1 MSDFSIIGNR
11 TAMIDAAAKTTGA
24 GKYTDDLSVPGML
37 VGKILHSPY
46 PHARI
51 RRIDTSRAEKCE
63 GVVAVVVGQDAPN
76 PYGILPVGHDEYA
89 LALDKVRY
97 VGDNVACVV
106 AVSESI
112 AETALELIDVEYEV
126 LPAYFD
132 PEESMKAVTDLIHDS
147 KPGNLEKDYHHVF
160 GDPDQGFAGADQIA
174 EARFIANEVTH
185 AAMEPHSTL
194 ASFEIDPHT
203 GKPGRLTVWSST
215 QVPYYL
221 QHKLSLVLEMP
232 MAQIRVIKPLVGG
245 GFGGKSEVIPLE
257 IIAAIAAR
265 KAQAAVKITYTR
277 EEVFWAHRGRPRTII
292 DLKTGVKKDGRITAV
307 KARVVQDGGAYCSYG
322 VVTILYSGALLG
334 ALYDIPNIQYDGYRV
349 LTNKPACG
357 AMRGHGTVN
366 VRFAF
371 ESQLDELALAIGM
384 DPAEIRQRNLL
395 QPPCITVN
403 GLRVQSYGL
412 PECIE
417 KTVDR
422 SGWKQRKGKLPRG
435 RGLGIACSHYVSGAA
450 NSIIRSDMP
459 HSTVNIKIDRDGG
472 VVVYTGASEIGQGSD
487 TMTAQI
493 AAEVLGCSL
502 PRVRVIAAD
511 TDLTPIDIGSYS
523 SRVTFMAGNATLRAA
538 SEVKRLIAAAAAKK
552 MGCAAE
558 DLIFRND
565 QVLRKNAAASVGELA
580 DKSVRTTQDEAS
592 VSGRVEGQILRGS
605 LQQKRKEEGPK
616 EKMSFEEAVVA
627 AIDFHGGLTG
637 TGSYAPPQEARGG
650 KHKGA
655 GVGPS
660 PAYSYSAQVAEV
672 SVDEETGEVVVHKVW
687 AAHDCGRALN
697 PVSVEGQIIGS
708 VWMGMGQA
716 LTEEMVWKD
725 GMLMNPGLLEYRS
738 PSSVESPEVEPIIV
752 ESVDPEGPFGAK
764 ECSEGSLAATI
775 PAIAN
780 AIYDA
785 VGVRLRES
793 PFTPERVLSA
803 LRAKR
808 NARALNLTKVLTRLL
823 RHASANT
830 ADRCASKVRARN
842 ATRSIHRG
850 EKCRPPRAVPIE
862 PYKVQ
867 TAPAQN
873 CRRRNRVSRGTF
885 DACRAWQLARAGSN
899 SHPNHCRRHRF
910 NSIDAAE
917 TIRAG
922 ARSRSAR
929 NRSAARHPAA
939 ARRRRRNRGPHHA
952 PRHRALRL
960 SAPALCGPHRS
971 SGDRGI
977 ARTAEHGHHRR

>member
-1 MSDFSIIGNR
+1 MPIPCHSQRGSKSAFANDERPTTNDLSMTNDFSIIGKP
-11 TAMIDAAAKTTGA
+11 TAMVDAAGKTTGA
-24 GKYTDDLSVPGML
+24 GKYADDLSVPAML
-37 VGKILHSPY
+37 VGRILHSPY

-51 RRIDTSRAEKCE
+51 KRIDVSRAEKLD
-63 GVVAVVVGQDAPN
+63 GVIAVVTGKDAPT
-76 PYGILPVGHDEYA
+76 PYGILPVGHDEHA
-89 LALDKVRY
+89 MATDKVRY
-97 VGDNVACVV
+97 VGDNVACVA
-106 AVSESI
+106 AVDE
-112 AETALELIDVEYEV
+112 ATADQALELIDVEYEV

-132 PEESMKAVTDLIHDS
+132 PEESMKAETDFIHDN
-147 KPGNLEKDYHHVF
+147 KPHNLEKDYHHVF
-160 GDPDQGFAGADQIA
+160 GDPEKGFAEADHVA

-185 AAMEPHSTL
+185 AAMEPHCTL
-194 ASFEIDPHT
+194 ASFEIDPHS
-203 GKPGRLTVWSST
+203 GNRGRLTVWSST

-232 MAQIRVIKPLVGG
+232 MSQIRVIKPLVGG

-257 IIAAIAAR
+257 IIAAVAAR
-265 KAQAAVKITYTR
+265 KALAPVKITYTR

-292 DLKTGVKKDGRITAV
+292 DLKTGIKNDGRITAA

-349 LTNKPACG
+349 LTNKPVCG

-371 ESQLDELALAIGM
+371 ESQLDELAAKINL
-384 DPAEIRQRNLL
+384 DPAEVRQRNLL
-395 QPPCITVN
+395 KPPCITVN

-412 PECIE
+412 PECIQKVVE
-417 KTVDR
+417 R
-422 SGWKQRKGKLPRG
+422 SGWIQRKGNLPKG

-502 PRVRVIAAD
+502 GRVKIVAAD

-538 SEVKRLIAAAAAKK
+538 EEVKKQIASAAARK
-552 MGCAAE
+552 MNCVPE
-558 DLIFRND
+558 DLIFRD
-565 QVLRKNAAASVGELA
+565 DLVLKSTHPGTAALGGPVEQS
-580 DKSVRTTQDEAS
+580 STAS
-592 VSGRVEGQILRGS
+592 VSGHVEGQILRGS
-605 LQQKRKEEGPK
+605 LQQKRKDEGPK
-616 EKMSFEEAVVA
+616 DSLTFEEAVVA
-627 AIDFHGGLTG
+627 AIDFHGALSG
-637 TGSYAPPQEARGG
+637 TGSYAPPVEASGG

-672 SVDEETGEVVVHKVW
+672 SVDEDTGEVTVHKVW

-780 AIYDA
+780 AIYEA
-785 VGVRLRES
+785 VGVRLHES
-793 PFTPERVLSA
+793 PFTPERVLAA
-803 LRAKR
+803 LRAKK
-808 NARALNLTKVLTRLL
+808 NSKPLNLTEGVDPTSPTRFREHGGSLWYRGKGPD
-823 RHASANT
+823 RHPLDPS
-830 ADRCASKVRARN
+830 RR
-842 ATRSIHRG
+842 
-850 EKCRPPRAVPIE
+850 E
-862 PYKVQ
+862 
-867 TAPAQN
+867 APAQ
-873 CRRRNRVSRGTF
+873 VG
-885 DACRAWQLARAGSN
+885 
-899 SHPNHCRRHRF
+899 
-910 NSIDAAE
+910 
-917 TIRAG
+917 
-922 ARSRSAR
+922 
-929 NRSAARHPAA
+929 
-939 ARRRRRNRGPHHA
+939 
-952 PRHRALRL
+952 
-960 SAPALCGPHRS
+960 
-971 SGDRGI
+971 GDD
-977 ARTAEHGHHRR
+977 

>member
-1 MSDFSIIGNR
+1 MTDFSIIGKPI
-11 TAMIDAAAKTTGA
+11 AMIDAAGKTTGA

-37 VGKILHSPY
+37 IGKILHSPH

-51 RRIDTSRAEKCE
+51 KHIDATRAEQLE
-63 GVVAVVVGQDAPN
+63 GVIAVITGQDAPN
-76 PYGILPVGHDEYA
+76 PYGILPVGHDEHA

-97 VGDNVACVV
+97 VGDNVACV
-106 AVSESI
+106 AAIDEAS
-112 AETALELIDVEYEV
+112 AEKALELIDVEYEI

-132 PEESMKAVTDLIHDS
+132 PEESMKAERDLIHDN
-147 KPGNLEKDYHHVF
+147 KPHNLEKDYHHVF
-160 GDPDQGFAGADQIA
+160 GDPDQGFAAADHIA

-194 ASFEIDPHT
+194 ASFELDSQT
-203 GKPGRLTVWSST
+203 GQLGRLTVWSST

-232 MAQIRVIKPLVGG
+232 MSQIRVIKPLVGG

-265 KAQAAVKITYTR
+265 KAKAPVKITYTR

-292 DLKTGVKKDGRITAV
+292 DLKTGVTNDGRITAV
-307 KARVVQDGGAYCSYG
+307 KARVVQDGGGYCSYG

-371 ESQLDELALAIGM
+371 ESQLDELALNIKM
-384 DPAEIRQRNLL
+384 DPAEIRRRNLL
-395 QPPCITVN
+395 QPPCVTVN

-412 PECIE
+412 PECIKKVVE
-417 KTVDR
+417 R
-422 SGWKQRKGKLPRG
+422 SGWKDRKGNLPRG

-493 AAEVLGCSL
+493 AAEVLGCSIA
-502 PRVRVIAAD
+502 RVKIVAAD

-538 SEVKRLIAAAAAKK
+538 QEVKKQIARAASKK
-552 MGCAAE
+552 MNCAPD
-558 DLIFRND
+558 DLVFAND
-565 QVLRKNAAASVGELA
+565 VVSKKGRGATNDHVGTGVVARPVPAVSAGTSL
-580 DKSVRTTQDEAS
+580 SHTS
-592 VSGRVEGQILRGS
+592 VSGRVENQILRGS
-605 LQQKRKEEGPK
+605 LQQKRKEDDIPK

-627 AIDFHGGLTG
+627 AIDFHGALTG
-637 TGSYAPPQEARGG
+637 TGSYAPPPEARGG

-672 SVDEETGEVVVHKVW
+672 TVDEDTGEVTVHKVW

-716 LTEEMVWKD
+716 LTEEMIWKD
-725 GMLMNPGLLEYRS
+725 GLLMNPGLLEYRS
-738 PSSVESPEVEPIIV
+738 PSSVESPEIEPIIV
-752 ESVDPEGPFGAK
+752 ESIDPEGPFGAK

-785 VGVRLRES
+785 VGVRLHES
-793 PFTPERVLSA
+793 PFTPERVLAA
-803 LRAKR
+803 LRTKKNAK
-808 NARALNLTKVLTRLL
+808 ALNLTEGV
-823 RHASANT
+823 
-830 ADRCASKVRARN
+830 D
-842 ATRSIHRG
+842 
-850 EKCRPPRAVPIE
+850 P
-862 PYKVQ
+862 
-867 TAPAQN
+867 TAPTNFREHGGA
-873 CRRRNRVSRGTF
+873 
-885 DACRAWQLARAGSN
+885 L
-899 SHPNHCRRHRF
+899 RF
-910 NSIDAAE
+910 KGKGPE
-917 TIRAG
+917 
-922 ARSRSAR
+922 
-929 NRSAARHPAA
+929 RHPADLV
-939 ARRRRRNRGPHHA
+939 
-952 PRHRALRL
+952 RA
-960 SAPALCGPHRS
+960 
-971 SGDRGI
+971 
-977 ARTAEHGHHRR
+977 E

>member
-1 MSDFSIIGNR
+1 VTDFSIIGKPI
-11 TAMIDAAAKTTGA
+11 AMVDAAGKTTGA
-24 GKYTDDLSVPGML
+24 GQYTDDLSVPGML
-37 VGKILHSPY
+37 IGKILHSPY

-51 RRIDTSRAEKCE
+51 KRIETHRAEAID
-63 GVVAVVVGQDAPN
+63 GVIAVVIGKDAPN
-76 PYGILPVGHDEYA
+76 TYGILPVGHDETA
-89 LALDKVRY
+89 LAVDKVRY

-106 AVSESI
+106 AVDETT
-112 AETALELIDVEYEV
+112 AEKALELIDVHYEV

-132 PEESMKAVTDLIHDS
+132 PEESMKAERDLIHDH
-147 KPGNLEKDYHHVF
+147 KTHNIEKDYHHVF
-160 GDPDQGFAGADQIA
+160 GDPDQALAAADYVA
-174 EARFIANEVTH
+174 EGRFIANEVTH

-194 ASFEIDPHT
+194 ASFELDPHT
-203 GKPGRLTVWSST
+203 GQLGRLTVWSST

-221 QHKLSLVLEMP
+221 QHKLSLVLDMP
-232 MAQIRVIKPLVGG
+232 MSQIRVIKPLVGG

-257 IIAAIAAR
+257 IIAAVAAR
-265 KAQAAVKITYTR
+265 KAKAPVKITYTR
-277 EEVFWAHRGRPRTII
+277 EEVFWAHRGRPRTIV
-292 DLKTGVKKDGRITAV
+292 DLKTGVNKDGRITAV

-371 ESQLDELALAIGM
+371 ESQLDEIAGAIDM
-384 DPAEIRQRNLL
+384 DPAEIRRRNLL

-412 PECIE
+412 PECIDQVV
-417 KTVDR
+417 TR
-422 SGWKQRKGKLPRG
+422 SHWDERKGKLGKG

-472 VVVYTGASEIGQGSD
+472 VVVYTGASDIGQGSD
-487 TMTAQI
+487 TMVAQV
-493 AAEVLGCSL
+493 AAEVLGCTL
-502 PRVRVIAAD
+502 RRVKVVAAD
-511 TDLTPIDIGSYS
+511 TDVTPIDIGSYS
-523 SRVTFMAGNATLRAA
+523 SRVTFMNGNATLRAA
-538 SEVKRLIAAAAAKK
+538 QEVKKQIASAAAKK
-552 MGCAAE
+552 MNCSPEELVFRE
-558 DLIFRND
+558 DRVGRKDHGDRN
-565 QVLRKNAAASVGELA
+565 
-580 DKSVRTTQDEAS
+580 VRPTQAS

-605 LQQKRKEEGPK
+605 LQQKRKDEGPK
-616 EKMSFEEAVVA
+616 DAMTFEEAVVA
-627 AIDFHGGLTG
+627 AIDFHGALTG
-637 TGSYAPPQEARGG
+637 TGSYAPPAEARGG

-672 SVDEETGEVVVHKVW
+672 SVDEDTGEVTVHKVW

-752 ESVDPEGPFGAK
+752 ESIDPEGPFGAK
-764 ECSEGSLAATI
+764 EASEGSLAATI

-785 VGVRLRES
+785 VGIRLHES
-793 PFTPERVLSA
+793 PFTPERVLAA
-803 LRAKR
+803 LRANR
-808 NARALNLTKVLTRLL
+808 NAK
-823 RHASANT
+823 
-830 ADRCASKVRARN
+830 
-842 ATRSIHRG
+842 
-850 EKCRPPRAVPIE
+850 PISMTE
-862 PYKVQ
+862 GVDP
-867 TAPAQN
+867 TAPT
-873 CRRRNRVSRGTF
+873 RFREHGGSLWFRGK
-885 DACRAWQLARAGSN
+885 G
-899 SHPNHCRRHRF
+899 P
-910 NSIDAAE
+910 E
-917 TIRAG
+917 
-922 ARSRSAR
+922 
-929 NRSAARHPAA
+929 RHPLDP
-939 ARRRRRNRGPHHA
+939 ARREIAEVG
-952 PRHRALRL
+952 
-960 SAPALCGPHRS
+960 
-971 SGDRGI
+971 GDD
-977 ARTAEHGHHRR
+977 

>member
-1 MSDFSIIGNR
+1 MNKDFSVIGKP
-11 TAMIDAAAKTTGA
+11 TAMVDAAEKTTGA

-51 RRIDTSRAEKCE
+51 KNIDTSRAEKLE
-63 GVVAVVVGQDAPN
+63 GVIAVVVGKDAPKT
-76 PYGILPVGHDEYA
+76 YGILPVGHDEYP

-106 AVSESI
+106 ATSEAI
-112 AETALELIDVEYEV
+112 AEKALELIDVKYEV

-132 PEESMKAVTDLIHDS
+132 PEESMKATSDLIHDH
-147 KPGNLEKDYHHVF
+147 KANNLEKDYHHVF
-160 GDPDQGFAGADQIA
+160 GDPDKGFAEADEVA

-194 ASFEIDPHT
+194 ASFEVDPHT

-232 MAQIRVIKPLVGG
+232 MQQIRVIKPLVGG

-257 IIAAIAAR
+257 IIAAVAAR
-265 KAQAAVKITYTR
+265 KAQAPVKITYTR
-277 EEVFWAHRGRPRTII
+277 EEVFWAHRGRPRTIV

-307 KARVVQDGGAYCSYG
+307 KARVIQDGGAYCSYG

-371 ESQLDELALAIGM
+371 ESQLDELATKIGM
-384 DPAEIRQRNLL
+384 DPAEVRQCNLL
-395 QPPCITVN
+395 KPPCITVN

-417 KTVDR
+417 KTVER
-422 SGWKQRKGKLPRG
+422 SGWKDRKGKLPKG

-493 AAEVLGCSL
+493 AAETLGCSL
-502 PRVRVIAAD
+502 SRVRVVAAD

-538 SEVKRLIAAAAAKK
+538 NEVKKLIAAAAAKK

-558 DLIFRND
+558 DLSFGND
-565 QVLRKNAAASVGELA
+565 AVSKTIPNSGSNGHGQATSQESA
-580 DKSVRTTQDEAS
+580 T

-605 LQQKRKEEGPK
+605 LQQKRKDEGPK
-616 EKMSFEEAVVA
+616 DRLTFEEAVVA
-627 AIDFHGGLTG
+627 AIDFHGALTG
-637 TGSYAPPQEARGG
+637 TGSYAPPPEARGG

-672 SVDEETGEVVVHKVW
+672 SVDEETGEVTVHKVW

-738 PSSVESPEVEPIIV
+738 PSSVESPAIDPIIV
-752 ESVDPEGPFGAK
+752 ESIDPEGPFGAK

-780 AIYDA
+780 AIYGA
-785 VGVRLRES
+785 VGIRLHES
-793 PFTPERVLSA
+793 PFTPERVLAA
-803 LRAKR
+803 LRSKKKAKS
-808 NARALNLTKVLTRLL
+808 LNLTEGIDPT
-823 RHASANT
+823 SP
-830 ADRCASKVRARN
+830 ARF
-842 ATRSIHRG
+842 REHG
-850 EKCRPPRAVPIE
+850 
-862 PYKVQ
+862 
-867 TAPAQN
+867 
-873 CRRRNRVSRGTF
+873 
-885 DACRAWQLARAGSN
+885 GSLWFKGKG
-899 SHPNHCRRHRF
+899 P
-910 NSIDAAE
+910 E
-917 TIRAG
+917 
-922 ARSRSAR
+922 
-929 NRSAARHPAA
+929 RHPLDPS
-939 ARRRRRNRGPHHA
+939 RREP
-952 PRHRALRL
+952 
-960 SAPALCGPHRS
+960 PAVAG
-971 SGDRGI
+971 GAD
-977 ARTAEHGHHRR
+977 

>member
-1 MSDFSIIGNR
+1 MSEFSIIGKP
-11 TAMIDAAAKTTGA
+11 TAMVDAAEKTTGA
-24 GKYTDDLSVPGML
+24 GKYTDDLSLPNML
-37 VGKILHSPY
+37 IGKILHSPY

-51 RRIDTSRAEKCE
+51 TRIDASRAEKLD
-63 GVVAVVVGQDAPN
+63 GVVAVVVGTDAPK
-76 PYGILPVGHDEYA
+76 PYGILPVGHDEHA

-106 AVSESI
+106 AISEAI
-112 AETALELIDVEYEV
+112 AERALELIDVQYEV

-132 PEESMKAVTDLIHDS
+132 PEESMKAQTDLIHDN
-147 KPGNLEKDYHHVF
+147 KPGNLEKDYHHAF
-160 GDPDQGFAGADQIA
+160 GDPDKGFAEADHVF

-185 AAMEPHSTL
+185 AAMEPHCTL
-194 ASFEIDPHT
+194 SSFELDPHT
-203 GKPGRLTVWSST
+203 GKLGRLTVWSST

-232 MAQIRVIKPLVGG
+232 MSQIRVIKPLVGG

-257 IIAAIAAR
+257 IIAAVAAR
-265 KAQAAVKITYTR
+265 KAQAPVKITYTR

-292 DLKTGVKKDGRITAV
+292 DLKTGIKNDGRITSV

-371 ESQLDELALAIGM
+371 ESQLDELAAKIGM

-395 QPPCITVN
+395 KPPCITVN

-417 KTVDR
+417 KTVER
-422 SGWKQRKGKLPRG
+422 SGWKQRRGKLPKG

-459 HSTVNIKIDRDGG
+459 HSTVNMKIDRDGG

-487 TMTAQI
+487 TMTAQV

-502 PRVRVIAAD
+502 ARVRIIAAD

-523 SRVTFMAGNATLRAA
+523 SRVTFMAGNATMRAA
-538 SEVKRLIAAAAAKK
+538 EDVKKRIAAAAATKMNCAPEDLAFRDDLVFKK
-552 MGCAAE
+552 GSAAPVVKKDQAE
-558 DLIFRND
+558 DMD
-565 QVLRKNAAASVGELA
+565 V
-580 DKSVRTTQDEAS
+580 TQAGAS

-616 EKMSFEEAVVA
+616 EWMTFEEAVVA
-627 AIDFHGGLTG
+627 AIDFHGALTG
-637 TGSYAPPQEARGG
+637 TGSYAPPPGARGG
-650 KHKGA
+650 RHKGG

-672 SVDEETGEVVVHKVW
+672 SVDEDTGEVAVHKVW

-725 GMLMNPGLLEYRS
+725 GMLMNAGMLEYRS

-752 ESVDPEGPFGAK
+752 ESIDPEGPFGAK

-785 VGVRLRES
+785 VGVRLHES
-793 PFTPERVLSA
+793 PFTPERVLAA

-808 NARALNLTKVLTRLL
+808 QCKALNLTEGVDPTSPRRFREHGGSLCFKGKGPE
-823 RHASANT
+823 RHAL
-830 ADRCASKVRARN
+830 D
-842 ATRSIHRG
+842 
-850 EKCRPPRAVPIE
+850 P
-862 PYKVQ
+862 
-867 TAPAQN
+867 
-873 CRRRNRVSRGTF
+873 
-885 DACRAWQLARAGSN
+885 
-899 SHPNHCRRHRF
+899 
-910 NSIDAAE
+910 
-917 TIRAG
+917 
-922 ARSRSAR
+922 
-929 NRSAARHPAA
+929 
-939 ARRRRRNRGPHHA
+939 ARREA
-952 PRHRALRL
+952 PM
-960 SAPALCGPHRS
+960 SAGGA
-971 SGDRGI
+971 D
-977 ARTAEHGHHRR
+977 

>member
-1 MSDFSIIGNR
+1 MV
-11 TAMIDAAAKTTGA
+11 DAAEKTTGA

-51 RRIDTSRAEKCE
+51 KHIGTNRAEQLD
-63 GVVAVVVGQDAPN
+63 GVIAVVVGKDAPN
-76 PYGILPVGHDEYA
+76 PYGILPVGHDEHA

-106 AVSESI
+106 AISEAI
-112 AETALELIDVEYEV
+112 AEKSLELIDVDYEV

-132 PEESMKAVTDLIHDS
+132 PEESMKAETDLIHDN
-147 KPGNLEKDYHHVF
+147 KLNNLEKDYHHVF
-160 GDPDQGFAGADQIA
+160 GDPEKGFADADQVA

-265 KAQAAVKITYTR
+265 KAQVPVKITYTR

-292 DLKTGVKKDGRITAV
+292 DLRTGVKNDGRITAV

-371 ESQLDELALAIGM
+371 ESQLDELAAKIGM

-417 KTVDR
+417 KTVER
-422 SGWKQRKGKLPRG
+422 SGWQERKGKLPKG

-493 AAEVLGCSL
+493 AAETLGCSL
-502 PRVRVIAAD
+502 GRIRVVAAD

-538 SEVKRLIAAAAAKK
+538 QEVKKLIAAAAANK
-552 MGCAAE
+552 MGCAPEELMFRDEVVRRGNGHVGTGHVGTAAHGHPAE
-558 DLIFRND
+558 
-565 QVLRKNAAASVGELA
+565 QSSAP
-580 DKSVRTTQDEAS
+580 T
-592 VSGRVEGQILRGS
+592 VSGHVEGQILRGS
-605 LQQKRKEEGPK
+605 LQQKRKDEGPK
-616 EKMSFEEAVVA
+616 ESMTFEEAVVA
-627 AIDFHGGLTG
+627 AIDFHGALTG

-672 SVDEETGEVVVHKVW
+672 SVDEETGEVTVHKVW

-738 PSSVESPEVEPIIV
+738 PSSVESPDVEPIIV
-752 ESVDPEGPFGAK
+752 ESIDPEGPFGAK

-785 VGVRLRES
+785 VGVRLHES
-793 PFTPERVLSA
+793 PFTPERVLAA
-803 LRAKR
+803 LRTKNNAK
-808 NARALNLTKVLTRLL
+808 ALNLTEGV
-823 RHASANT
+823 
-830 ADRCASKVRARN
+830 D
-842 ATRSIHRG
+842 
-850 EKCRPPRAVPIE
+850 P
-862 PYKVQ
+862 
-867 TAPAQN
+867 TAPA
-873 CRRRNRVSRGTF
+873 TF
-885 DACRAWQLARAGSN
+885 REHGGSL
-899 SHPNHCRRHRF
+899 SFKGKGP
-910 NSIDAAE
+910 E
-917 TIRAG
+917 
-922 ARSRSAR
+922 
-929 NRSAARHPAA
+929 RHPLDPS
-939 ARRRRRNRGPHHA
+939 RRDKP
-952 PRHRALRL
+952 
-960 SAPALCGPHRS
+960 SAGG
-971 SGDRGI
+971 GDD
-977 ARTAEHGHHRR
+977 

>member
-1 MSDFSIIGNR
+1 MSDFSIIGKP
-11 TAMIDAAAKTTGA
+11 TAMVDAAEKTTGS
-24 GKYTDDLSVPGML
+24 GKYTDDLRVPGML

-51 RRIDTSRAEKCE
+51 RSIDTKRAEALE
-63 GVVAVVVGQDAPN
+63 GVVAVVIGKDAPN
-76 PYGILPVGHDEYA
+76 PYGILPVGHDEHA

-106 AVSESI
+106 AVSEAI
-112 AETALELIDVEYEV
+112 AEKALELIDVEYEV

-132 PEESMKAVTDLIHDS
+132 PEESMKAKTDLIHDN
-147 KPGNLEKDYHHVF
+147 KPGNLEKDYHHAF
-160 GDPDQGFAGADQIA
+160 GDPDKGFAEADHVA

-194 ASFEIDPHT
+194 ASFELDPHT
-203 GKPGRLTVWSST
+203 GKLGRLTVWSST

-232 MAQIRVIKPLVGG
+232 MSQIRVIKPLVGG

-257 IIAAIAAR
+257 IIAAVAAR
-265 KAQAAVKITYTR
+265 KAQAPVKITYTR

-292 DLKTGVKKDGRITAV
+292 DLKTGVTNDGRITAV

-334 ALYDIPNIQYDGYRV
+334 ALYDIPHIQYDGYRV

-371 ESQLDELALAIGM
+371 ESQLDELAAKIGM
-384 DPAEIRQRNLL
+384 DPAEIRLRNLL
-395 QPPCITVN
+395 KPPCITVN

-417 KTVDR
+417 KTVER
-422 SGWKQRKGKLPRG
+422 SGWKQRKGKLPKG

-487 TMTAQI
+487 TMTAQV

-502 PRVRVIAAD
+502 ARVRVIAAD

-538 SEVKRLIAAAAAKK
+538 EDVKKRIAAAAAKK
-552 MGCAAE
+552 MDCAAE
-558 DLIFRND
+558 ELVFRD
-565 QVLRKNAAASVGELA
+565 DVIYKTSLLTSAEGESAQIPRGPGGRGRPSPHDSLSPRTSSSPQAAE
-580 DKSVRTTQDEAS
+580 QAS

-616 EKMSFEEAVVA
+616 EWMTFEEAVVA
-627 AIDFHGGLTG
+627 AIDFHGALTG
-637 TGSYAPPQEARGG
+637 TGSYAPPSEARGG
-650 KHKGA
+650 KHKGG

-672 SVDEETGEVVVHKVW
+672 SVDEDTGEVTVHKVW

-697 PVSVEGQIIGS
+697 PVSVQGQIIGS

-725 GMLMNPGLLEYRS
+725 GMLMNAGMLEYRS

-752 ESVDPEGPFGAK
+752 ESIDPEGPFGAK

-775 PAIAN
+775 PAISN

-785 VGVRLRES
+785 VGVRLHES
-793 PFTPERVLSA
+793 PFTPERVLAA

-808 NARALNLTKVLTRLL
+808 NAKVLDLTEGV
-823 RHASANT
+823 
-830 ADRCASKVRARN
+830 D
-842 ATRSIHRG
+842 
-850 EKCRPPRAVPIE
+850 P
-862 PYKVQ
+862 
-867 TAPAQN
+867 TAPARFREHGGSLCFKN
-873 CRRRNRVSRGTF
+873 KGPERHVL
-885 DACRAWQLARAGSN
+885 DPARSPGV
-899 SHPNHCRRHRF
+899 PK
-910 NSIDAAE
+910 
-917 TIRAG
+917 AG
-922 ARSRSAR
+922 A
-929 NRSAARHPAA
+929 
-939 ARRRRRNRGPHHA
+939 
-952 PRHRALRL
+952 
-960 SAPALCGPHRS
+960 
-971 SGDRGI
+971 D
-977 ARTAEHGHHRR
+977 

>member
-1 MSDFSIIGNR
+1 MSKDFSIIGKP
-11 TAMIDAAAKTTGA
+11 TAMVDAAEKTTGA
-24 GKYTDDLSVPGML
+24 GKYTDDLSAPGML

-51 RRIDTSRAEKCE
+51 KNIDTSRAEKLE
-63 GVVAVVVGQDAPN
+63 GVVAVVVGKDAPKT
-76 PYGILPVGHDEYA
+76 YGILPVGHDEYP

-106 AVSESI
+106 ATSEAI
-112 AETALELIDVEYEV
+112 AEKALELIDADYEV

-132 PEESMKAVTDLIHDS
+132 PEESMKAESDLIHDH
-147 KPGNLEKDYHHVF
+147 KPHNLEKEYHHVF
-160 GDPDQGFAGADQIA
+160 GDPDKGFAEADEIV

-194 ASFEIDPHT
+194 ASFETDPHT

-221 QHKLSLVLEMP
+221 QHKLSLVLDMP

-257 IIAAIAAR
+257 IIAAVAAR
-265 KAQAAVKITYTR
+265 KAQAPVKITYTR
-277 EEVFWAHRGRPRTII
+277 EEVFWAHRGRPRTIV
-292 DLKTGVKKDGRITAV
+292 DLKTGVKNDGRITAV

-371 ESQLDELALAIGM
+371 ESQLDELAAKIGM
-384 DPAEIRQRNLL
+384 DPAEIRQSNLL

-417 KTVDR
+417 KTVAG
-422 SGWKQRKGKLPRG
+422 SGWNDRKGKLPKG

-493 AAEVLGCSL
+493 AAETLGCSL

-538 SEVKRLIAAAAAKK
+538 QEVKQLIAAAAAKK
-552 MGCAAE
+552 MDCAPE

-565 QVLRKNAAASVGELA
+565 TVERTNGHAGMAAVGRPAEQNSA
-580 DKSVRTTQDEAS
+580 AT

-605 LQQKRKEEGPK
+605 LQQKRKDEGPK
-616 EKMSFEEAVVA
+616 DQMTFEEAVVA
-627 AIDFHGGLTG
+627 AIDFHGALTG
-637 TGSYAPPQEARGG
+637 TGSYAPPPEARGG

-672 SVDEETGEVVVHKVW
+672 SVDEDTGEVTVHKVW

-752 ESVDPEGPFGAK
+752 ESIDPEGPFGAK

-785 VGVRLRES
+785 VGVRLHES
-793 PFTPERVLSA
+793 PFTPERVLA
-803 LRAKR
+803 AIRAKK
-808 NARALNLTKVLTRLL
+808 NVKALNLTEGI
-823 RHASANT
+823 
-830 ADRCASKVRARN
+830 D
-842 ATRSIHRG
+842 
-850 EKCRPPRAVPIE
+850 P
-862 PYKVQ
+862 
-867 TAPAQN
+867 TAPQ
-873 CRRRNRVSRGTF
+873 RFREHG
-885 DACRAWQLARAGSN
+885 GSLWFKGKG
-899 SHPNHCRRHRF
+899 P
-910 NSIDAAE
+910 E
-917 TIRAG
+917 
-922 ARSRSAR
+922 
-929 NRSAARHPAA
+929 RHPLDPS
-939 ARRRRRNRGPHHA
+939 RREV
-952 PRHRALRL
+952 
-960 SAPALCGPHRS
+960 SAGGA
-971 SGDRGI
+971 D
-977 ARTAEHGHHRR
+977 

>member
-1 MSDFSIIGNR
+1 MSNFSIIGKP
-11 TAMIDAAAKTTGA
+11 TAMIDAAEKTTGA

-37 VGKILHSPY
+37 IGKILHSPY

-51 RRIDTSRAEKCE
+51 RRIDTSRAERFD
-63 GVVAVVVGQDAPN
+63 GVVAVAVGRDAPN
-76 PYGILPVGHDEYA
+76 PYGILPVGHDEYP

-106 AVSESI
+106 AVSEAI
-112 AETALELIDVEYEV
+112 AEKALELIDVEYEV

-132 PEESMKAVTDLIHDS
+132 PEESMKAQTDLIHDS
-147 KPGNLEKDYHHVF
+147 KPRNLEKDYHHVF
-160 GDPDQGFAGADQIA
+160 GDPDEGFAEADQVA

-221 QHKLSLVLEMP
+221 QHKLSLVLEIP

-257 IIAAIAAR
+257 IIAAVAAR
-265 KAQAAVKITYTR
+265 KAQAPVKITYTR

-292 DLKTGVKKDGRITAV
+292 DLKTGVTSDGRITAV

-371 ESQLDELALAIGM
+371 ESQLDELAAKIGM
-384 DPAEIRQRNLL
+384 DPAMIRQRNLL

-417 KTVDR
+417 KTVER

-435 RGLGIACSHYVSGAA
+435 HGLGIACSHYVSGAA

-487 TMTAQI
+487 TMTAQV

-538 SEVKRLIAAAAAKK
+538 AEVKKLIAAAAAKK
-552 MGCAAE
+552 MNCVAE
-558 DLIFRND
+558 DLIFRD
-565 QVLRKNAAASVGELA
+565 DVIFK
-580 DKSVRTTQDEAS
+580 KVRVDAGDSPAQDESTQTPRGPDPSTSLRAGSRGRPSPHGSMSSHNAEQAS

-616 EKMSFEEAVVA
+616 DWMTFEEAVVA
-627 AIDFHGGLTG
+627 AIDFHGALTG
-637 TGSYAPPQEARGG
+637 TGSYAPPPEARGG

-672 SVDEETGEVVVHKVW
+672 SVDEETGEVTVHKVW

-738 PSSVESPEVEPIIV
+738 PSSVESPEIEPIIV
-752 ESVDPEGPFGAK
+752 ESIDPEGPFGAK
-764 ECSEGSLAATI
+764 ECSEASLAATI

-785 VGVRLRES
+785 VGVRLHES

-803 LRAKR
+803 LRAKK
-808 NARALNLTKVLTRLL
+808 NARPLNLTEGVDPTSPARFREHGGSLCFKGKGPE
-823 RHASANT
+823 RHALDPARGGAPSVAGG
-830 ADRCASKVRARN
+830 AD
-842 ATRSIHRG
+842 
-850 EKCRPPRAVPIE
+850 
-862 PYKVQ
+862 
-867 TAPAQN
+867 
-873 CRRRNRVSRGTF
+873 
-885 DACRAWQLARAGSN
+885 
-899 SHPNHCRRHRF
+899 
-910 NSIDAAE
+910 
-917 TIRAG
+917 
-922 ARSRSAR
+922 
-929 NRSAARHPAA
+929 
-939 ARRRRRNRGPHHA
+939 
-952 PRHRALRL
+952 
-960 SAPALCGPHRS
+960 
-971 SGDRGI
+971 
-977 ARTAEHGHHRR
+977 

>member
-1 MSDFSIIGNR
+1 MSSEFAVIGKP
-11 TAMIDAAAKTTGA
+11 TAMVDAAEKTTGS
-24 GKYTDDLSVPGML
+24 GKYTDDLSLPGML

-51 RRIDTSRAEKCE
+51 KAIDKSKAEKLE
-63 GVVAVVVGQDAPN
+63 GVVAVAVGKDAPKT
-76 PYGILPVGHDEYA
+76 YGILPVGHDEYP

-106 AVSESI
+106 ATSEAI
-112 AETALELIDVEYEV
+112 AERALELIDVDYEV
-126 LPAYFD
+126 LPGYFD
-132 PEESMKAVTDLIHDS
+132 PEESMKAESDLIHDH
-147 KPGNLEKDYHHVF
+147 KPNNIEKDYHHVF
-160 GDPDQGFAGADQIA
+160 GDPEKGFTEADQIA
-174 EARFIANEVTH
+174 EARFISNEVTH

-265 KAQAAVKITYTR
+265 KAQAPVKITYTR

-334 ALYDIPNIQYDGYRV
+334 ALYDIPNIQFDGYRV

-371 ESQLDELALAIGM
+371 ESQLDELASAIGM
-384 DPAEIRQRNLL
+384 DPAEIRRRNLL
-395 QPPCITVN
+395 QSPCITVN

-417 KTVDR
+417 KTVER
-422 SGWKQRKGKLPRG
+422 SGWKERKGKLAKG

-487 TMTAQI
+487 TMTAQV
-493 AAEVLGCSL
+493 AAETLGCSL
-502 PRVRVIAAD
+502 SRVRVVAAD

-538 SEVKRLIAAAAAKK
+538 AEVKKLIAAAAAKK
-552 MGCAAE
+552 MSCDPGDVVIRDDRVSREARV
-558 DLIFRND
+558 DTD
-565 QVLRKNAAASVGELA
+565 TV
-580 DKSVRTTQDEAS
+580 VRPAQEGSATS

-616 EKMSFEEAVVA
+616 DSMTFEEAVVA
-627 AIDFHGGLTG
+627 AIDFHGALTG
-637 TGSYAPPQEARGG
+637 TGSYAPPAEARGG

-672 SVDEETGEVVVHKVW
+672 SVDEETGEVTVHKVW

-785 VGVRLRES
+785 VGVRLHES
-793 PFTPERVLSA
+793 PFTPERVLAA
-803 LRAKR
+803 LRAKQK
-808 NARALNLTKVLTRLL
+808 AKTLNLTEGI
-823 RHASANT
+823 
-830 ADRCASKVRARN
+830 D
-842 ATRSIHRG
+842 
-850 EKCRPPRAVPIE
+850 P
-862 PYKVQ
+862 
-867 TAPAQN
+867 TAPT
-873 CRRRNRVSRGTF
+873 RFREHG
-885 DACRAWQLARAGSN
+885 GSLWFKGKG
-899 SHPNHCRRHRF
+899 P
-910 NSIDAAE
+910 E
-917 TIRAG
+917 
-922 ARSRSAR
+922 
-929 NRSAARHPAA
+929 RHPLDPSRQAE
-939 ARRRRRNRGPHHA
+939 A
-952 PRHRALRL
+952 PVGGA
-960 SAPALCGPHRS
+960 
-971 SGDRGI
+971 D
-977 ARTAEHGHHRR
+977 

>member
-1 MSDFSIIGNR
+1 MTDFSIIGKP
-11 TAMIDAAAKTTGA
+11 TAMVDAAEKTTGG

-51 RRIDTSRAEKCE
+51 KRIDASPAEKLD
-63 GVVAVVVGQDAPN
+63 GVVAVVVGKDAPKT
-76 PYGILPVGHDEYA
+76 YGILPVGHDEYP

-106 AVSESI
+106 AISEAI
-112 AETALELIDVEYEV
+112 AEKALELIDVEYEV

-132 PEESMKAVTDLIHDS
+132 PEESMKAQADLIHDN
-147 KPGNLEKDYHHVF
+147 KPNNLEKDYHHVF
-160 GDPDQGFAGADQIA
+160 GDPENGFAEADQVA

-203 GKPGRLTVWSST
+203 GLMGRLTVWSST

-232 MAQIRVIKPLVGG
+232 MQQIRVIKPLVGG

-257 IIAAIAAR
+257 IIAAVAAR
-265 KAQAAVKITYTR
+265 KAKAPVKITYTR

-292 DLKTGVKKDGRITAV
+292 DLKTGVKNDGRITAV

-371 ESQLDELALAIGM
+371 ESQLDELAAKIGM

-417 KTVDR
+417 KTVER
-422 SGWKQRKGKLPRG
+422 SGWKERKGKLPRG

-493 AAEVLGCSL
+493 AAEALGCSL
-502 PRVRVIAAD
+502 SRVRVIAAD

-538 SEVKRLIAAAAAKK
+538 EEVKKLIVAAAARK
-552 MGCAAE
+552 MGCAVE
-558 DLIFRND
+558 DLIFRD
-565 QVLRKNAAASVGELA
+565 DIVFKREVEDLSGQTSPGPDSRGRLSLHGSSPPA
-580 DKSVRTTQDEAS
+580 AS
-592 VSGRVEGQILRGS
+592 VSGHVEGQILRGS
-605 LQQKRKEEGPK
+605 LQQKRKDEGPK
-616 EKMSFEEAVVA
+616 DSMTFEEAVVA
-627 AIDFHGGLTG
+627 AIDFHGALTG

-650 KHKGA
+650 RHKGG

-660 PAYSYSAQVAEV
+660 PAYSYSAQVADV
-672 SVDEETGEVVVHKVW
+672 SVDEETGEVTVHKVW

-738 PSSVESPEVEPIIV
+738 PSAVESPEVEPIIV
-752 ESVDPEGPFGAK
+752 ESIDPEGPFGAK

-785 VGVRLRES
+785 VGVRLHES
-793 PFTPERVLSA
+793 PFTPERVLAA
-803 LRAKR
+803 LRAKKH
-808 NARALNLTKVLTRLL
+808 AKSLNLTEGVDPT
-823 RHASANT
+823 T
-830 ADRCASKVRARN
+830 P
-842 ATRSIHRG
+842 
-850 EKCRPPRAVPIE
+850 EKFRE
-862 PYKVQ
+862 H
-867 TAPAQN
+867 
-873 CRRRNRVSRGTF
+873 G
-885 DACRAWQLARAGSN
+885 GSLWFKGKG
-899 SHPNHCRRHRF
+899 P
-910 NSIDAAE
+910 E
-917 TIRAG
+917 
-922 ARSRSAR
+922 
-929 NRSAARHPAA
+929 RHPLDPSRMAA
-939 ARRRRRNRGPHHA
+939 
-952 PRHRALRL
+952 
-960 SAPALCGPHRS
+960 SPAAG
-971 SGDRGI
+971 GTD
-977 ARTAEHGHHRR
+977 

>member
-1 MSDFSIIGNR
+1 MTNNFSIIGKR
-11 TAMIDAAAKTTGA
+11 IAMVDAAGKTTGA
-24 GKYTDDLSVPGML
+24 GKYTDDLSLPGML

-51 RRIDTSRAEKCE
+51 KRIYTSRAERLD
-63 GVVAVVVGQDAPN
+63 GVIAVATGQDAPN
-76 PYGILPVGHDEYA
+76 TYGILPVGHDEHA
-89 LALDKVRY
+89 LAVGKVRY

-106 AVSESI
+106 AVDEAT
-112 AETALELIDVEYEV
+112 AEQALELIEVEYEV

-132 PEESMKAVTDLIHDS
+132 PEESMKAQNDLIHDN
-147 KPGNLEKDYHHVF
+147 KPRNIEKDYHHVF
-160 GDPDQGFAGADQIA
+160 GDPEKSFAEADHVA

-194 ASFEIDPHT
+194 AAFEIDSQT

-257 IIAAIAAR
+257 IIAAVAAR
-265 KAQAAVKITYTR
+265 KAKAPVKITYTR

-292 DLKTGVKKDGRITAV
+292 DLKTGVKNDGRITAV

-371 ESQLDELALAIGM
+371 ESQLDELAATLKV
-384 DPAEIRQRNLL
+384 DPAEIRRRNLL
-395 QPPCITVN
+395 QPPCVTIN

-412 PECIE
+412 PECID
-417 KTVDR
+417 KVVDR
-422 SGWKQRKGKLPRG
+422 SGWRERKLTRG

-472 VVVYTGASEIGQGSD
+472 VVVYTGAAEIGQGSD

-502 PRVRVIAAD
+502 SRVKVVAAD

-538 SEVKRLIAAAAAKK
+538 REVKNQVALAAAKK
-552 MGCAAE
+552 MNCSPE
-558 DLIFRND
+558 LLIFRD
-565 QVLRKNAAASVGELA
+565 DAVYREDADVEAGLRPAGRNEAPSPHHP
-580 DKSVRTTQDEAS
+580 AS

-605 LQQKRKEEGPK
+605 FQQKRKDEGPK
-616 EKMSFEEAVVA
+616 DSMTFEEAVVA
-627 AIDFHGGLTG
+627 AIDFHGALTG
-637 TGSYAPPQEARGG
+637 TGSYAPPPEARGG
-650 KHKGA
+650 KFKGA

-660 PAYSYSAQVAEV
+660 PAYSYSAQIAEV
-672 SVDEETGEVVVHKVW
+672 TVDEDTGEVTVHKVW

-716 LTEEMVWKD
+716 LTEEMIWKD

-738 PSSVESPEVEPIIV
+738 PSSVESSEVEPIIV

-785 VGVRLRES
+785 VGIRLREA
-793 PFTPERVLSA
+793 PFTPERVLAA
-803 LRAKR
+803 LRAKK
-808 NARALNLTKVLTRLL
+808 NAKSLDLTEGIDPTAPERFREHGGSLWFKGKGPE
-823 RHASANT
+823 RHAL
-830 ADRCASKVRARN
+830 D
-842 ATRSIHRG
+842 
-850 EKCRPPRAVPIE
+850 P
-862 PYKVQ
+862 
-867 TAPAQN
+867 
-873 CRRRNRVSRGTF
+873 
-885 DACRAWQLARAGSN
+885 
-899 SHPNHCRRHRF
+899 
-910 NSIDAAE
+910 
-917 TIRAG
+917 
-922 ARSRSAR
+922 
-929 NRSAARHPAA
+929 
-939 ARRRRRNRGPHHA
+939 ARRPEQA
-952 PRHRALRL
+952 
-960 SAPALCGPHRS
+960 
-971 SGDRGI
+971 
-977 ARTAEHGHHRR
+977 